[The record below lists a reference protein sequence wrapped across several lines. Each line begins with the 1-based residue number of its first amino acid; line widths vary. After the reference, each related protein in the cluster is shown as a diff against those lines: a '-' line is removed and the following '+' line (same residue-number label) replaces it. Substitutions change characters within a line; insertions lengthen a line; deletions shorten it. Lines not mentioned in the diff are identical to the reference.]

1 VSLGWNQ
8 GRTIQHHKFS
18 LLKTNLY
25 LIKTKTVFLWQRIF
39 HDSFIF
45 YTLVKV
51 TMISKFLSYADCSST
66 MPKEGSN
73 TENKMYALIIKSA
86 TNSESTFNHL
96 SMISKLLSNADCSF
110 TMLKEGSNTQ
120 KTKCMPWL
128 SKVQPIL
135 RVPSIFS
142 RIYSLYT
149 QYRLALVVRGFA
161 TTTFISIEIIRWN
174 WKIQC
179 CTCLIT
185 RNRQKTLCLIRSFLL
200 ETRFLS
206 RISLPTRRI
215 DVTGKKKNKKIDQ
228 ATHNS

>member
-1 VSLGWNQ
+1 MSLGWNQ

-25 LIKTKTVFLWQRIF
+25 LIKTKTVFLWQNIPWQL
-39 HDSFIF
+39 HF

-51 TMISKFLSYADCSST
+51 TMISKFLSNADCSST

-86 TNSESTFNHL
+86 TNSERTFNHL
-96 SMISKLLSNADCSF
+96 TMISKLLSNADCSF

-142 RIYSLYT
+142 RIYSLYI
-149 QYRLALVVRGFA
+149 YIYIG
-161 TTTFISIEIIRWN
+161 
-174 WKIQC
+174 
-179 CTCLIT
+179 
-185 RNRQKTLCLIRSFLL
+185 
-200 ETRFLS
+200 
-206 RISLPTRRI
+206 
-215 DVTGKKKNKKIDQ
+215 
-228 ATHNS
+228 